1 MNSSN
6 IVKDGPA
13 VGTEMVTRKHNKLE
27 NGDKHMPIVEIP
39 QYQVVSDR
47 FANLSLLTF
56 LKNLVFYCK
65 I

>member
-13 VGTEMVTRKHNKLE
+13 VGTEMVTRKQNKLE
-27 NGDKHMPIVEIP
+27 NGDKQMPLVDHEDAGGSKEIP

-47 FANLSLLTF
+47 FAYLS
-56 LKNLVFYCK
+56 
-65 I
+65 